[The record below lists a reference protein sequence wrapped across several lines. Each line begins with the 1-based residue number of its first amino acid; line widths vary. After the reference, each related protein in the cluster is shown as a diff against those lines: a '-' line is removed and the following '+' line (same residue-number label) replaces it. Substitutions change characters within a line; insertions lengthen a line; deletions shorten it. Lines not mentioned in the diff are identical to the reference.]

1 MLIGASQF
9 GATAFSSAADA
20 GADPRRLLAASF
32 FAGGAFSSKL
42 SLELVMDSAFDLGGE
57 LDAPFIRRKRSD
69 VQLRGL
75 FAVGTSV
82 LVSPVMVTL
91 DGSGELTIIANYEP
105 GWMRSS
111 LGAGGGL
118 AVHANA
124 HLRGQI
130 AAQAGG
136 KFFSRLSEYQKI
148 KVRLEG
154 GGGITPGFSR
164 KQHLAGIFQPE
175 GGVRISPWYELIGEV
190 DDVIARRI
198 CVVVASLPRLKITC
212 VSAVEPE
219 DITVIEVGI

>member
-20 GADPRRLLAASF
+20 GADPRRLLGASF
-32 FAGGAFSSKL
+32 LAGGTFASQL
-42 SLELVMDSAFDLGGE
+42 SLEFKLIADMDLGGE

-69 VQLRGL
+69 VQMRGL

-82 LVSPVMVTL
+82 LVSPVQVTL
-91 DGSGELTIIANYEP
+91 DGSGRLSIIVNYAQVKLR
-105 GWMRSS
+105 GV

-118 AVHANA
+118 LANA
-124 HLRGQI
+124 DAHMRSQI
-130 AAQAGG
+130 AAQAEGE
-136 KFFSRLSEYQKI
+136 FFARLSEYQKI
-148 KVRLEG
+148 KVRMEG
-154 GGGITPGFSR
+154 VGELHPLFSR
-164 KQHLAGIFQPE
+164 QQYLTGVFQAG

-190 DDVIARRI
+190 DEVVKKRTV
-198 CVVVASLPRLKITC
+198 VVVASLPRHKIVC

>member
-1 MLIGASQF
+1 MLIGAARFSAA
-9 GATAFSSAADA
+9 GFSSPANV
-20 GADPRRLLAASF
+20 GEDPRRLLAASF
-32 FAGGAFSSKL
+32 FAGGSFSSKL

-105 GWMRSS
+105 GWMRSV

-118 AVHANA
+118 AVHANTHA
-124 HLRGQI
+124 RGQI
-130 AAQAGG
+130 TAQAGG
-136 KFFSRLSEYQKI
+136 EFFSRLSEHQKI

-154 GGGITPGFSR
+154 GGGISPGFSR
-164 KQHLAGIFQPE
+164 KQYLAGVFQA
-175 GGVRISPWYELIGEV
+175 GGGIRISPWYELFGEV
-190 DDVIARRI
+190 DEVVKKRTF
-198 CVVVASLPRLKITC
+198 VVVASLPRHKIVC